1 VTGRG
6 PRPWWRTWRA
16 LTAGVLVLLGVVV
29 FGISALPVAPVAP
42 DTAPIPITTAGKQV
56 QQIES
61 LNYFS
66 AEDGWAVVPTR
77 PYWRVVRTTDGGSR
91 WQDVTPPGAAS
102 NGGLSLTVTGASTAA
117 VVFLAYQ
124 YIRDS
129 TFAYTRDGGAD
140 WTAGILPNSA
150 SSGPDPIYVL
160 NSHQIFAVLGSG
172 TVIKS
177 ADAGADWAAVTLPG
191 LVSGSCRPTS
201 VWFTS
206 GSSGWVTGS
215 CTGVAALWH
224 TSDAGQSWA
233 PEILSSDYAS
243 AAAVSV
249 APPQLTRS
257 GGAFTTAVA
266 TAPTT
271 ESLRAFDDSSGSWVS
286 APAVALPAGRLLVSF
301 EDPSHGWVLDAPSTA
316 GAVALAY
323 STANE
328 GTNWSLRTTPIPAGQ
343 VTRLDLTSPENAV
356 ALAQAGRQRVLWSS
370 DDAGV
375 HWQQER
381 LVIFNGPEPRVNGI
395 TG

>member
-1 VTGRG
+1 MTAGG

-16 LTAGVLVLLGVVV
+16 LTVGAVVALAAV
-29 FGISALPVAPVAP
+29 TFGISLLPVAPVAP
-42 DTAPIPITTAGKQV
+42 ASTPIPITTKGKLV
-56 QQIES
+56 RQIEL
-61 LNYFS
+61 LNYPN
-66 AEDGWAVVPTR
+66 AQDGWAVVPTS
-77 PYWRVVRTTDGGSR
+77 PYWRVVRTSDGGSR

-102 NGGLSLTVTGASTAA
+102 NGGLALTVTGASTAA

-129 TFAYTRDGGAD
+129 TFAFTSDGGAE

-160 NSHQIFAVLGSG
+160 SSHQIFAVLGNG
-172 TVIKS
+172 TLISS
-177 ADAGADWAAVTLPG
+177 ADGGATWADVSLPG
-191 LVSGSCRPTS
+191 IGSGSCRPTS

-206 GSSGWVTGS
+206 GSSGWVTGD

-224 TSDAGQSWA
+224 TSNSGLSWTA
-233 PEILSSDYAS
+233 EVLSSGYPS
-243 AAAVSV
+243 TAAVTI
-249 APPQLTRS
+249 APPQVTRS

-266 TAPTT
+266 TASST
-271 ESLRAFDDSSGSWVS
+271 ESLRVFDDSSGSWVS
-286 APAVALPAGRLLVSF
+286 APSVALPAGRLLVSF
-301 EDPSHGWVLDAPSTA
+301 ENSSHGWVLDAPGTA

-323 STANE
+323 STSNE
-328 GTNWSLRTTPIPAGQ
+328 GANWSLRTTPIPAGQ
-343 VTRLDLTSPENAV
+343 VTQLDLASPEHAV
-356 ALAQAGRQRVLWSS
+356 ALAQAARERVLWST

-375 HWQQER
+375 HWTQAP

>member
-1 VTGRG
+1 VG
-6 PRPWWRTWRA
+6 A
-16 LTAGVLVLLGVVV
+16 LVVLGAVIFGV
-29 FGISALPVAPVAP
+29 SELPVAPVAP
-42 DTAPIPITTAGKQV
+42 ATTPIPITTKGKLV
-56 QQIES
+56 RQIEL
-61 LNYFS
+61 LNYPN
-66 AEDGWAVVPTR
+66 AQDGWAVVPTR
-77 PYWRVVRTTDGGSR
+77 PYWRVVRSRDGGSR

-102 NGGLSLTVTGASTAA
+102 IGGLSLTVTGASTAA

-129 TFAYTRDGGAD
+129 TFAFTSDGGAD
-140 WTAGILPNSA
+140 WTAGILPDSA

-160 NSHQIFAVLGSG
+160 SSRRIFAVLGNG
-172 TVIKS
+172 TVIS
-177 ADAGADWAAVTLPG
+177 SDDAGATWADVTLPEMAA
-191 LVSGSCRPTS
+191 GSCQPTS

-206 GSSGWVTGS
+206 DSSGWVTGS

-233 PEILSSDYAS
+233 PEILSSGYAGT
-243 AAAVSV
+243 AAVSV
-249 APPQLTRS
+249 APPQVTPS

-266 TAPTT
+266 TGSST
-271 ESLRAFDDSSGSWVS
+271 ESLRVFDDSSGSWVS

-301 EDPSHGWVLDAPSTA
+301 EDSSHGWVLDAPSSA

-328 GTNWSLRTTPIPAGQ
+328 GANWSLRTTPIPAGQ
-343 VTRLDLTSPENAV
+343 VTQLDLTSPEHAV
-356 ALAQAGRQRVLWSS
+356 ALAQAGRERILWST

-375 HWQQER
+375 RWTQEP